1 VLDKTTSDLQLYDR
15 FATHIIDASLSLP
28 ERMSMKQY
36 PADRIKNVG
45 LFSHGGAGKTS
56 LTEAFLFVSGATSRL
71 GNAQDGTTTSDHDPD
86 EIRRGMSISTSV
98 IPIEW
103 EDHKINVLDVP
114 GYADFLGEV
123 HAAMRVVD
131 GAVILVDAS
140 AGVEVGTEQAWRL
153 ANKYNLPRLL
163 FVNKMN
169 RENADFPRTLESLRA
184 AFGNR
189 VAPIHFPIGSD
200 KSFRGIVDLLTNTA
214 LVYHDNADGGFE
226 TVPVP
231 EELQGD
237 VETYR
242 RALIESIA
250 EHNEELMVRYL
261 EDDPIS
267 DDELFDELRS
277 CIADGS
283 VTPMLCGA
291 TQYTLCIQPLL
302 SAIIRELPAA
312 AERTEPATVNG
323 DETTLTADEN
333 APLAALAFKTVAD
346 PHVGRVNYFRV
357 FSGSFNS
364 HSHVTNTSKGEG
376 ERIGQVFH
384 AVGKD
389 HVPSE
394 SVGAGDI
401 GGVSKLATVT
411 TGDTI
416 AADGSSIVLEPI
428 STPVAS
434 HSGAVHPRTKSDLD
448 KLSQALV
455 RLHEEDPSLVISRDP
470 ATGETLVSGLGE
482 PHVQIALER
491 MSRRSGVN
499 VDLGLPRV
507 AYRETIGAKTTSEY
521 KHKKQTGGAG
531 QFGHVFL
538 EIEPLEGVDF
548 EFDDRVVGGSIP
560 KGYFPAVEKGIREAL
575 NSGPLAGYPVVNVRA
590 VLTDGSYHNVD
601 SNEMAFKI
609 AGKEAF
615 KKGILAANP
624 ALLEPVHTLRVTVPD
639 SFMGDVMSDLNS
651 KRAHVSGVVPGED
664 GESTIEA
671 QAPAAELQRYATDL
685 RSITQGRGSF
695 TASFDHYQP
704 VPTHLAEAI
713 KEESAAR
720 ANGHAA

>member
-1 VLDKTTSDLQLYDR
+1 
-15 FATHIIDASLSLP
+15 
-28 ERMSMKQY
+28 MKQY
-36 PADRIKNVG
+36 PAERIRNVG

-56 LTEAFLFVSGATSRL
+56 LAEAFLFVSGATSRL
-71 GNAQDGTTTSDHDPD
+71 GNAQDGTTASDYDPD
-86 EIRRGMSISTSV
+86 EVKRGMSISTSV
-98 IPIEW
+98 IPVEW
-103 EDHKINVLDVP
+103 DDHKINVLDVP

-153 ANKYNLPRLL
+153 ANHYNLPRLL

-169 RENADFPRTLESLRA
+169 RENADFPRTLESLRN

-189 VAPIHFPIGSD
+189 VAPIQFPIGSD
-200 KSFRGIVDLLTNTA
+200 KTFKGVVDLLSNTA
-214 LVYHDNADGGFE
+214 MVYHDNADGGFD
-226 TVPVP
+226 TVDIPD
-231 EELQGD
+231 ELQGE

-267 DDELFDELRS
+267 DEELFEELRS
-277 CIADGS
+277 CISDGS

-302 SAIIRELPAA
+302 SAIIRELPPAS
-312 AERTEPATVNG
+312 ERTESALVGGNETLLPA
-323 DETTLTADEN
+323 DAN
-333 APLAALAFKTVAD
+333 APLAALAFKTIAD
-346 PHVGRVNYFRV
+346 PHVGRVTYFRV
-357 FSGSFNS
+357 FSGTFAS
-364 HSHVTNTSKGEG
+364 HSHVANTSKGEG
-376 ERIGQVFH
+376 ERIGQVFYLIGKEH
-384 AVGKD
+384 ANA
-389 HVPSE
+389 E
-394 SVGAGDI
+394 SIGAGDI
-401 GGVSKLATVT
+401 GGVAKLATVA

-416 AADGSSIVLEPI
+416 AADSSNIVLTGVT
-428 STPVAS
+428 TPPAS
-434 HSGAVHPRTKSDLD
+434 YASAVHPKTKSDLD

-470 ATGETLVSGLGE
+470 VTSETIVSGLGE

-499 VDLGLPRV
+499 VNLGLPRV
-507 AYRETIGAKTTSEY
+507 AYRETIGSRATSEY

-531 QFGHVFL
+531 QYGHVYL

-548 EFDDRVVGGSIP
+548 EFTDRVVGGSVP

-575 NSGPLAGYPVVNVRA
+575 EAGPIAGYPVVNIRA

-624 ALLEPVHTLRVTVPD
+624 TLLEPVHRLRVTVPD
-639 SFMGDVMSDLNS
+639 EFMGDVMSDLNS
-651 KRAHVSGVVPGED
+651 KRAHVSGVEPGEE
-664 GESTIEA
+664 GRSTIEA
-671 QAPAAELQRYATDL
+671 LVPAAELQRYATDL

-695 TASFDHYQP
+695 TAEFDHYEQ
-704 VPTHLAEAI
+704 VPPHLAEAI
-713 KEESAAR
+713 KQESAALH
-720 ANGHAA
+720 NGHAA

>member
-1 VLDKTTSDLQLYDR
+1 MR
-15 FATHIIDASLSLP
+15 
-28 ERMSMKQY
+28 QY
-36 PADRIKNVG
+36 PAERIRNVG

-56 LTEAFLFVSGATSRL
+56 LAEAFLYVSGATNRL
-71 GNAQDGTTTSDHDPD
+71 GNAQDGTTTSDYDPD
-86 EIRRGMSISTSV
+86 EVRRGMSISTAV

-140 AGVEVGTEQAWRL
+140 AGVEVGTEHAWRL
-153 ANKYNLPRLL
+153 ANQYKLPRLI

-169 RENADFPRTLESLRA
+169 RDNADFPRTLESLRA
-184 AFGNR
+184 AFGKQI
-189 VAPIHFPIGSD
+189 APIHFPIGSE
-200 KSFRGIVDLLTNTA
+200 KGFQGIVDLLSNKA
-214 LVYHDNADGGFE
+214 YVYHDNSDGGFD
-226 TVPVP
+226 TVPIP
-231 EELQGD
+231 EECQGE

-261 EDDPIS
+261 DDEVIS

-302 SAIIRELPAA
+302 SAIVRELPPASD
-312 AERTEPATVNG
+312 RTEPATIK
-323 DETTLTADEN
+323 DSETMLSADPQE
-333 APLAALAFKTVAD
+333 PLAALAFKTMAD
-346 PHVGRVNYFRV
+346 PHVGRVTYFRV
-357 FSGSFNS
+357 FSGTFAS

-376 ERIGQVFH
+376 ERIGQLFYP
-384 AVGKD
+384 VGKE
-389 HVPSE
+389 HVSAE
-394 SVGAGDI
+394 QVGAGDI
-401 GGVSKLATVT
+401 GGVAKLGSVV

-416 AADGSSIVLEPI
+416 AADGAHILLEPVT
-428 STPVAS
+428 TPHAS
-434 HSGAVHPRTKSDLD
+434 YSGAVHPRTKSDLD

-470 ATGETLVSGLGE
+470 MTGETIVSGLGE

-499 VDLGLPRV
+499 VDIGLPRV
-507 AYRETIGAKTTSEY
+507 AYRETICAKTTSEY

-531 QFGHVFL
+531 QYGHVHI
-538 EIEPLEGVDF
+538 EIEPLEGADF
-548 EFDDRVVGGSIP
+548 EFADRVVGGSVP

-575 NSGPLAGYPVVNVRA
+575 EAGPLAGYPVVNIRA

-615 KKGILAANP
+615 KKGMLAATP

-639 SFMGDVMSDLNS
+639 EFMGDVMSDLNTR
-651 KRAHVSGVVPGED
+651 RAHVSGVEPGED
-664 GESTIEA
+664 GQSTIEA
-671 QAPAAELQRYATDL
+671 KVPAAELQRYATDL

-695 TASFDHYQP
+695 TSAFNHYEQ
-704 VPTHLAEAI
+704 VPAHLTEAI
-713 KEESAAR
+713 KRESAAH